1 MKAYFISGLGADHRA
16 FERLELP
23 SGYQVI
29 HIPWLSLAAGETL
42 QTYSQKMS
50 LNIDT
55 KDPFVLVGLSFG
67 GMVSVEISK
76 IMKPEKLILISTAAT
91 NSAFPVLF
99 KVAAWLNLDTI
110 LPADSFKLIR
120 RMSYWFFG
128 AKDKSTKRLLD
139 YFFSNTTPQFL
150 NWAVSQIVH
159 WKNTYRFPNT
169 VHVHGRGD
177 KIFPA
182 SRSNADYLVSGGH
195 LCVFTNSG
203 EINSILQKELKA

>member
-23 SGYQVI
+23 SEYQVI

-67 GMVSVEISK
+67 GMVSIEISK
-76 IMKPEKLILISTAAT
+76 IRKPEKLILISTAAT

-99 KVAAWLNLDTI
+99 KVTAWLNLDKI
-110 LPADSFKLIR
+110 VPADSFKLIR
-120 RMSYWFFG
+120 TVSYWFFG
-128 AKDKSTKRLLD
+128 AKDKGTKYQSAIFKLG
-139 YFFSNTTPQFL
+139 S
-150 NWAVSQIVH
+150 
-159 WKNTYRFPNT
+159 FPNSSLEKYL
-169 VHVHGRGD
+169 HVSKHCTYTWQR
-177 KIFPA
+177 
-182 SRSNADYLVSGGH
+182 
-195 LCVFTNSG
+195 
-203 EINSILQKELKA
+203 